1 MEHKVVFQKVPF
13 GMLKKI
19 LFQKLHS
26 RMIYINV
33 MGIKGV
39 FDNEKQ
45 KKNYMGVYL
54 AIRGVDIAKAFSNS

>member
-1 MEHKVVFQKVPF
+1 
-13 GMLKKI
+13 
-19 LFQKLHS
+19 
-26 RMIYINV
+26 MIYINV